1 MTRQTSSAGRRW
13 TSTRMRRLGIAAVAV
28 VLGAFAAPIAAHH
41 STAMFEWGKEV
52 KIPAA
57 TVVSW
62 EWTNPHTFLRV
73 DVPNAAGGADR
84 WVFEGMSPS
93 HLARNGWSRK
103 SLEAG
108 QKIALSY
115 YPLKDDRKGGFNVTV
130 TFADGK
136 KLAQLPQAMP

>member
-1 MTRQTSSAGRRW
+1 
-13 TSTRMRRLGIAAVAV
+13 MRRIIAAGSLAVAA
-28 VLGAFAAPIAAHH
+28 LALSAPLSAHH

-62 EWTNPHTFLRV
+62 DWTNPHVFLRV
-73 DVPNAAGGADR
+73 DVPNASGGSDR

-103 SLEAG
+103 SLQPG

-136 KLAQLPQAMP
+136 KIAQLPQAVP

>member
-1 MTRQTSSAGRRW
+1 
-13 TSTRMRRLGIAAVAV
+13 MRRLIAAGS
-28 VLGAFAAPIAAHH
+28 LAAAALALSAPLAAHH

-52 KIPAA
+52 KIPEA
-57 TVVSW
+57 TVERW
-62 EWTNPHTFLRV
+62 DWTNPHVFLYV
-73 DVPNAAGGADR
+73 QVPNAAGGTDK

-103 SLEAG
+103 SLVAG

-115 YPLKDDRKGGFNVTV
+115 YPLKDGRKGGFNVTV

-136 KLAQLPQAMP
+136 KIAQLPQAVP